1 MVAISGLA
9 NKDFISFWSA
19 PNFYKPLYTIKP
31 QTDSPIFKF
40 DCDIENEIIYLGT
53 KDKKDPIKILP
64 IFQFKENYHI
74 NTSISVD
81 QTDKIAFSFGK

>member
-31 QTDSPIFKF
+31 
-40 DCDIENEIIYLGT
+40 
-53 KDKKDPIKILP
+53 
-64 IFQFKENYHI
+64 
-74 NTSISVD
+74 
-81 QTDKIAFSFGK
+81 